1 MNERE
6 KMTLMDD
13 SSLVGPEGITLY
25 KMDAQAH
32 RLPFIPKT
40 KTFPFLPAFNYDI
53 GQDQAKNEL
62 RKALLSTDAGPC
74 CILGR

>member
-40 KTFPFLPAFNYDI
+40 KTFPFLR
-53 GQDQAKNEL
+53 Q
-62 RKALLSTDAGPC
+62 LLTMEYTQVLV
-74 CILGR
+74 CIYLQ